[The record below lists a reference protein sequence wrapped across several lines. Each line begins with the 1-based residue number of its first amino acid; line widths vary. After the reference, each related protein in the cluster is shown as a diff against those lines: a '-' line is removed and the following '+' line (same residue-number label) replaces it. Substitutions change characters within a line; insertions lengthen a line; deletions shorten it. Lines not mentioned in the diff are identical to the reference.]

1 MRSATSAACSSET
14 AMRVKWANLAISVG
28 FTVAINE
35 GSKFKLVQIGDKARP
50 ALTRRGIIKSGKV
63 TTFAPCPKS
72 PPLIECHHLYGAAL
86 LVAGL
91 RSEEHT
97 SELQSRGHLVC
108 RLLLEKKKKKT
119 TQINTTKQQTA
130 RVR

>member
-1 MRSATSAACSSET
+1 MGSTPSVSASCSWSTKFNTSVMRSATSAACSSET
-14 AMRVKWANLAISVG
+14 AMRAKWANLAISVG

-91 RSEEHT
+91 TPIRSEEHT
-97 SELQSRGHLVC
+97 SELQSRGQL
-108 RLLLEKKKKKT
+108 
-119 TQINTTKQQTA
+119 
-130 RVR
+130 

>member
-1 MRSATSAACSSET
+1 MGSTPSVSASCSWSTKFNTSVMRSATSAACSSET
-14 AMRVKWANLAISVG
+14 AMRAKWANLAISVG

-63 TTFAPCPKS
+63 TTF
-72 PPLIECHHLYGAAL
+72 
-86 LVAGL
+86 

-108 RLLLEKKKKKT
+108 RLLREKKK
-119 TQINTTKQQTA
+119 
-130 RVR
+130 